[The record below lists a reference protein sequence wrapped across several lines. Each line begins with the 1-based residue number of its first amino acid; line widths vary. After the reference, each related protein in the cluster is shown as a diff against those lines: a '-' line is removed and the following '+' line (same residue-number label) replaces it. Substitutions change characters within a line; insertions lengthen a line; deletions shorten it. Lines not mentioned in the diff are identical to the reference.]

1 MEEVMKIFSSLFLL
15 FITACSSTKPLEHHA
30 QISIDENLLLQ
41 IQKEKNWGRA
51 PASVNL
57 VEEKISPKRV
67 YFRTLYGQYLTFQK
81 LAGAHPAITSCPA
94 FHQDFIA
101 VKPMQLETTSH
112 VSASV
117 RIHETEQEIHELCD
131 KGASSNYYKFENL
144 VTYHTSN
151 EKFHLTPKSFFALIK
166 IPVFGNMYELKMKSN
181 IQPSTSE
188 VTSLSRTQWFSVY
201 LEKHKRDD
209 KIISLR
215 N

>member
-1 MEEVMKIFSSLFLL
+1 MKIFSSLFLL
-15 FITACSSTKPLEHHA
+15 VITACSSTKPLEHQA
-30 QISIDENLLLQ
+30 QINIDENLLLQ
-41 IQKEKNWGRA
+41 IQKERSWGRA

-67 YFRTLYGQYLTFQK
+67 YFRALYGQYLTFLK
-81 LAGAHPAITSCPA
+81 LTGTDSAAQSCPA

-101 VKPMQLETTSH
+101 VRPMELEVASH
-112 VSASV
+112 ISASG
-117 RIHETEQEIHELCD
+117 RLHETEQEIRELCE

-166 IPVFGNMYELKMKSN
+166 IPVFGNMYELKMKN
-181 IQPSTSE
+181 NVQPAPSE
-188 VTSLSRTQWFSVY
+188 LTTLSRTQWFSTY
-201 LEKHKRDD
+201 LEKQKRDD
-209 KIISLR
+209 KMISLR